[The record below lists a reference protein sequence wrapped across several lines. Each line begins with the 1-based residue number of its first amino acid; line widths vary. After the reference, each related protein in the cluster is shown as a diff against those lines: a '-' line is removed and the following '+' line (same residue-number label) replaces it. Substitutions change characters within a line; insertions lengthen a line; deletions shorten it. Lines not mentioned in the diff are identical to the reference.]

1 MIKVMDE
8 VLANKIKAGEVV
20 EKCVSVVKELVEN
33 SIDAQADVIEVS
45 LLQSGTVQI
54 KVIDNGIGMN
64 QEDARMCFLR
74 HATSKLID
82 YDDLYSIDTLG
93 FRGEALPSIASVS
106 KVNLKTSDTIEGSEV
121 VIEGG
126 EVKEV
131 KSNNLRKGTTITVDN
146 LFFNTPA
153 RLKYLSS
160 LFAQLSNIV
169 SYMNKVCLSHPH
181 IKFTLSNDGKQL
193 MNSVGDGN
201 LLKAIN
207 SVYGLEVA
215 KKMVN
220 IKNSNNDYEID
231 GYISYPEVNRA
242 NKEYITMLVNGR
254 YVKNFEIIKTIN
266 EAYHTYKPENRY
278 PIVVLNINVDT
289 TLVDV
294 NIHPTKMDVKFS
306 KMDSLKELI
315 SMTIKSQLSVM
326 TLIPE
331 VKVATPTYNN
341 NVTLQKIDFSV
352 NEEETN
358 YSFKNNLETSW
369 SNNDKTD
376 ITIEELIKD
385 DIESQE
391 NNYSNECIEENKPRN
406 LELNVVGLVH
416 GTYIVCQNNEG
427 MYLIDQ
433 HAAAERVNYE
443 IVVEKLGE
451 KNSTT
456 VELLV
461 PIMIEY
467 PLNECI
473 LIKTKIEQIREVGI
487 DIEEFGPNSFVIKN
501 VPIWLPKNNEQ
512 KALKNIIEVII
523 NKNEQFDKK
532 KFNENIA
539 IMMSCKMSIK
549 ANQNISM
556 DEMNTLIKKL
566 EKAKNPWTCPH
577 GRPTIIKWTSYELEK
592 LFKRSL

>member
-1 MIKVMDE
+1 MIKVMPE
-8 VLANKIKAGEVV
+8 ILANKIKAGEVV

-33 SIDAQADVIEVS
+33 SIDAKADVIEIS
-45 LLQSGTVQI
+45 LIQSGTEQI

-64 QEDARMCFLR
+64 EADAKMCFFR
-74 HATSKLID
+74 HATSKLVD

-106 KVNLKTSDTIEGSEV
+106 KVNLKTSDTKEGTEV
-121 VIEGG
+121 IIVGG
-126 EVKEV
+126 EIIEV
-131 KSNNLRKGTTITVDN
+131 KPNNLRKGTIITVDN

-169 SYMNKVCLSHPH
+169 SYINKVCLSHPH

-193 MNSVGDGN
+193 INSVGDGN
-201 LLKAIN
+201 LLKAIH

-215 KKMVN
+215 KKMFRVN
-220 IKNSNNDYEID
+220 NSNNDYEID

-242 NKEYITMLVNGR
+242 NKDYITMLVNGR
-254 YVKNFEIIKTIN
+254 YVKNFEIIKCIN
-266 EAYHTYKPENRY
+266 ESYHTYKPENRY
-278 PIVVLNINVDT
+278 PIVVLNIVVDT

-294 NIHPTKMDVKFS
+294 NVHPTKMDVKFS
-306 KMDSLKELI
+306 KSEVLKNLI
-315 SMTIKSQLSVM
+315 ETTIKSELSVK

-331 VKVATPTYNN
+331 VKVCKPNYGSEI
-341 NVTLQKIDFSV
+341 VEQRIDFSV
-352 NEEETN
+352 NENTQN
-358 YSFKNNLETSW
+358 YSYKQKLENSWDDEEKFDLTMNNLLE
-369 SNNDKTD
+369 KT
-376 ITIEELIKD
+376 EEINEKQ
-385 DIESQE
+385 DIEQRTE
-391 NNYSNECIEENKPRN
+391 KRN

-451 KNSTT
+451 ETKTT

-461 PIMIEY
+461 PIIIEY

-473 LIKTKIEQIREVGI
+473 IIKNKIDQIKKVGI
-487 DIEEFGPNSFVIKN
+487 DITEFGPNSFAVKN

-512 KALKNIIEVII
+512 KAIKSIIDII
-523 NKNEQFDKK
+523 VSKKEEFDKK

-549 ANQNISM
+549 ANQNISIE
-556 DEMNTLIKKL
+556 EMNVLIKKL
-566 EKAKNPWTCPH
+566 ENTKNPWTCPH
-577 GRPTIIKWTSYELEK
+577 GRPTIIKWTNYELEK